1 MEAGQSDKMKRTCT
15 MTCGDYILS
24 RITTLRPPMDRVT
37 SPIKALRMLDRE
49 QWNFFGVSFRDTI
62 PNRVFC

>member
-1 MEAGQSDKMKRTCT
+1 MEAGQSDGMKRTWT